1 MSEKEESDLRK
12 SNMDRAE
19 ELESVEK
26 GESDSPSSSDNEI
39 DKKLERRVLWKL
51 DTRIL
56 PILAVLFLC
65 SFFDRTNVGN
75 ARLYGLEDEIGIT
88 DHQYDTGLAVFYAT
102 YIFGEIPSNL
112 ILKKVTPSVWLPC
125 LAFFWGIIAMSTGFI
140 KTYAHFITVRA
151 LLGLCEGGLLPGMIL
166 YLSGTYRR
174 SELAIR
180 IGIFYTS
187 ASLSGAFSGLLAR
200 AISELGGK
208 GGLSSWRWIFIIF
221 GLFVSQAARWQHV
234 IDIVLRVKRANRT
247 FPTFQTTTVGFT
259 TFWLLPNGVA
269 SARFFT
275 AEEREHAVQRLRSQH
290 ASSSGREQEE
300 TERFAW
306 SEVARGVFNW
316 QTWLSASAYFGILSG
331 LYSFGLFLPTIIKD
345 LGYTAN
351 EAQLWSVIP
360 YAVAV
365 VATLC
370 TAYLSDHFRVRGIIM
385 LCTLPIAITGYAVI
399 ANTPYANVKYGMTF
413 LMATG
418 LYSSVPP
425 VLGWLSN
432 NSAGHYKR
440 ATTSALQL
448 AIANA
453 GGFVAVFIYP
463 KAQGPQYHKGH
474 TIVLSLLTGGWFLVL
489 ANVLYCW
496 KVNRDKANGKWD
508 KYAGYKDDRD
518 PTFKNVL

>member
-1 MSEKEESDLRK
+1 MSLGQHTIQYRVSVARRETNATMSEQDSDQKLSK
-12 SNMDRAE
+12 AE
-19 ELESVEK
+19 GVDELESVEN
-26 GESDSPSSSDNEI
+26 GEMQMSEF
-39 DKKLERRVLWKL
+39 DKKLERTVLWKL

-56 PILAVLFLC
+56 PILALLFLC

-88 DHQYDTGLAVFYAT
+88 DHQYDVGLAVYYAT

-112 ILKKVTPSVWLPC
+112 ILKKVTPSIWLPC
-125 LAFFWGIIAMSTGFI
+125 LGFVWGIVAMSTGFI
-140 KTYAHFITVRA
+140 KNYSHFVAVRA
-151 LLGLCEGGLLPGMIL
+151 FSACAREGYCLAW
-166 YLSGTYRR
+166 R

-187 ASLSGAFSGLLAR
+187 ASLSGAFGGLLAR
-200 AISELGGK
+200 AISELGGR
-208 GGLSSWRWIFIIF
+208 GGLSKWRWIFIIF
-221 GLFVSQAARWQHV
+221 GLFTITVS
-234 IDIVLRVKRANRT
+234 
-247 FPTFQTTTVGFT
+247 FT
-259 TFWLLPNGVA
+259 SFWLLPNNVA
-269 SARFFT
+269 T
-275 AEEREHAVQRLRSQH
+275 AWFLKPEERECAIRRLHKGVGSG
-290 ASSSGREQEE
+290 GREQED
-300 TERFAW
+300 TERFSW
-306 SEVARGVFNW
+306 SEVRRGVLSL
-316 QTWLSASAYFGILSG
+316 QTWLTASAYFGILSG

-360 YAVAV
+360 YAVAA

-370 TAYLSDHFRVRGIIM
+370 TAYLSDHFRVRGVIM
-385 LCTLPIAITGYAVI
+385 LCSLPIAIIGYAVI
-399 ANTPYANVKYGMTF
+399 ANTHITSVKYGMTF

-418 LYSSVPP
+418 MYSSVPP

-463 KAQGPQYHKGH
+463 KREGPQYHRGH
-474 TIVLSLLTGGWFLVL
+474 TVILSLLTAGWFLVL
-489 ANVLYCW
+489 CNVVYCW
-496 KVNRDKANGKWD
+496 KLNKDKAAGKHD
-508 KYAGYKDDRD
+508 KYIGFKDDRD
-518 PTFKNVL
+518 PEFKFVL

>member
-1 MSEKEESDLRK
+1 MSEQDSDTK
-12 SNMDRAE
+12 PPRAE
-19 ELESVEK
+19 GAEEMESVEK
-26 GESDSPSSSDNEI
+26 AEAPTTPEF
-39 DKKLERRVLWKL
+39 DKEMERRILWKL

-56 PILAVLFLC
+56 PLLALLFLC

-75 ARLYGLEDEIGIT
+75 ARLYGLEESIGID
-88 DHQYDTGLAVFYAT
+88 DHQYDVGLAVFYAT
-102 YIFGEIPSNL
+102 YIFSELPSNL

-140 KTYAHFITVRA
+140 KTFSQFAAVRA

-166 YLSGTYRR
+166 YLSNTYRR

-200 AISELGGK
+200 AISGLHGR
-208 GGLSSWRWIFIIF
+208 GGLESWRWIFIIF
-221 GLFVSQAARWQHV
+221 GLFTV
-234 IDIVLRVKRANRT
+234 
-247 FPTFQTTTVGFT
+247 TVGFT

-275 AEEREHAVQRLRSQH
+275 PEEREFALRRLRAQGTGP
-290 ASSSGREQEE
+290 AGQEREEP
-300 TERFAW
+300 ERFAW
-306 SEVARGVFNW
+306 SEVWRGVFNW

-331 LYSFGLFLPTIIKD
+331 LYSFGLFLPTIIRD
-345 LGYTAN
+345 MGYTAN

-360 YAVAV
+360 YAVAA
-365 VATLC
+365 VATIF
-370 TAYLSDHFRVRGIIM
+370 TAYLSDRLRIRGIIM
-385 LCTLPIAITGYAVI
+385 LCSLPIAIIGYAVI
-399 ANTPYANVKYGMTF
+399 ANTSHTKVKYGMTF
-413 LMATG
+413 LMSTG

-463 KAQGPQYHKGH
+463 KVQGPQYHKGH
-474 TIVLSLLTGGWFLVL
+474 TIILGLLTGGWFLVL

-496 KVNRDKANGKWD
+496 KINRDKAAGKYD
-508 KYAGYKDDRD
+508 KYADYKDDRN
-518 PTFKNVL
+518 PAFKLVL

>member
-1 MSEKEESDLRK
+1 MSVKSDEVK
-12 SNMDRAE
+12 HAGAGAVSE
-19 ELESVEK
+19 
-26 GESDSPSSSDNEI
+26 DSEQGDAGTIEN
-39 DKKLERRVLWKL
+39 KKLERKVLWKL
-51 DTRIL
+51 DTRVL
-56 PILAVLFLC
+56 PLLALLFLC

-75 ARLYGLEDEIGIT
+75 AKLYKLEDEINIT
-88 DHQYDTGLAVFYAT
+88 NYQYNIGLAVFYAT

-112 ILKKVTPSVWLPC
+112 ILKKVTPSIWLPC
-125 LAFFWGIIAMSTGFI
+125 LAFVWGIVAMSTGFI
-140 KTYAHFITVRA
+140 KNFGHFVTVRA

-166 YLSGTYRR
+166 YLSGIYTRR
-174 SELAIR
+174 ELAVR

-208 GGLSSWRWIFIIF
+208 GGLSKWRWIFIIF
-221 GLFVSQAARWQHV
+221 GLFSS
-234 IDIVLRVKRANRT
+234 
-247 FPTFQTTTVGFT
+247 TVGFAV
-259 TFWLLPNGVA
+259 FWLLPNGVA
-269 SARFFT
+269 SAKFFT
-275 AEEREHAVQRLRSQH
+275 PEERECAIRRLRQGTGN
-290 ASSSGREQEE
+290 GRQQEE
-300 TERFAW
+300 VERFAW
-306 SEVARGVFNW
+306 SEVRRGVLSW

-331 LYSFGLFLPTIIKD
+331 LYSFGLFLPTIIQG

-360 YAVAV
+360 YAVATV
-365 VATLC
+365 FTLC
-370 TAYLSDHFRVRGIIM
+370 TAYLSDYFQVRGIIM
-385 LCTLPIAITGYAVI
+385 LFSLPIAIVGYAVI
-399 ANTPYANVKYGMTF
+399 ANTHNTHVKYGMTF

-463 KAQGPQYHKGH
+463 SKEGPQYHKGH
-474 TIVLSLLTGGWFLVL
+474 TVVLGLLTAGWFLVL

-496 KVNRDKANGKWD
+496 KINKDKAAGKYD
-508 KYAGYKDDRD
+508 KYLGYNDDRN
-518 PTFKNVL
+518 PHFKLVL

>member
-1 MSEKEESDLRK
+1 MSERESDQK
-12 SNMDRAE
+12 SSRMEGAE

-26 GESDSPSSSDNEI
+26 AETGSPDLEF
-39 DKKLERRVLWKL
+39 DRKLERKVLWKL

-56 PILAVLFLC
+56 PVLALLFLC

-75 ARLYGLEDEIGIT
+75 ARLYGLENDIGIT
-88 DHQYDTGLAVFYAT
+88 DHQYDVGLAVFYAT
-102 YIFGEIPSNL
+102 YIFGEVPSNL

-125 LAFFWGIIAMSTGFI
+125 LAFFWGIVAMSTGFI
-140 KTYAHFITVRA
+140 KSFPHFVAVRA
-151 LLGLCEGGLLPGMIL
+151 ILGLCEGGLLPGMIL
-166 YLSGTYRR
+166 YLSGIYTRG
-174 SELAIR
+174 ELAIR

-200 AISELGGK
+200 AISELGGR
-208 GGLSSWRWIFIIF
+208 GGLGPWRWIFILF
-221 GLFVSQAARWQHV
+221 GLFSA
-234 IDIVLRVKRANRT
+234 
-247 FPTFQTTTVGFT
+247 TVGFT
-259 TFWLLPNGVA
+259 SFWLLPNGVA
-269 SARFFT
+269 SAKFLKP
-275 AEEREHAVQRLRSQH
+275 EEREFAIQRLR
-290 ASSSGREQEE
+290 ARAGNSGREQEE
-300 TERFAW
+300 TEKFAW

-316 QTWLSASAYFGILSG
+316 QTWLSALAYFGILSG

-360 YAVAV
+360 YAVAT

-370 TAYLSDHFRVRGIIM
+370 TAWLSDHFRVRGIIM
-385 LCTLPIAITGYAVI
+385 LCSLPIAITGYAVI
-399 ANTPYANVKYGMTF
+399 ANTHIASVKYGMTF

-440 ATTSALQL
+440 ATTGALQL

-463 KAQGPQYHKGH
+463 KAQGPQYHRGH
-474 TIVLSLLTGGWFLVL
+474 TVVLGLLTAGWFLVL
-489 ANVLYCW
+489 GNVLYCW
-496 KVNRDKANGKWD
+496 KVNRDKANGKYD
-508 KYAGYKDDRD
+508 KFAGYKDDRD
-518 PTFKNVL
+518 PTFKLVL

>member
-1 MSEKEESDLRK
+1 MSEIDSDQKLPNADGVEE
-12 SNMDRAE
+12 M
-19 ELESVEK
+19 ESVEK
-26 GESDSPSSSDNEI
+26 GETPPPEF
-39 DKKLERRVLWKL
+39 DKKLERKVLWKC

-56 PILAVLFLC
+56 PILALLFLC

-88 DHQYDTGLAVFYAT
+88 DHQYDIGLAVYYAT

-112 ILKKVTPSVWLPC
+112 ILKKVTPSIWLPC
-125 LAFFWGIIAMSTGFI
+125 LAFVWGVVAMSTGFI
-140 KTYAHFITVRA
+140 KTFNHFVAIRA

-166 YLSGTYRR
+166 YLSSVYRR

-187 ASLSGAFSGLLAR
+187 ASLSGAFGGLLAR
-200 AISELGGK
+200 AISELGGR
-208 GGLSSWRWIFIIF
+208 GGLSSWRWIFILF
-221 GLFVSQAARWQHV
+221 GLFTITVS
-234 IDIVLRVKRANRT
+234 
-247 FPTFQTTTVGFT
+247 FT
-259 TFWLLPNGVA
+259 SFWLLPNGV
-269 SARFFT
+269 ST
-275 AEEREHAVQRLRSQH
+275 AWFLNSEERECAVRRLHTQG
-290 ASSSGREQEE
+290 AGGGGREQED

-306 SEVARGVFNW
+306 SEVLRGIFSL
-316 QTWLSASAYFGILSG
+316 QTWLTASAYFGILSG

-360 YAVAV
+360 YAVAA
-365 VATLC
+365 VATLF

-385 LCTLPIAITGYAVI
+385 LCSIPIAIIGYAVI
-399 ANTPYANVKYGMTF
+399 ANTHNSSVKYGMTF

-474 TIVLSLLTGGWFLVL
+474 TIILGLLTAGWFLVL
-489 ANVLYCW
+489 SNVLYCW
-496 KVNRDKANGKWD
+496 KLNRDKAAGKHD
-508 KYAGYKDDRD
+508 KYIGYKDDRD
-518 PTFKNVL
+518 PEFKFIL

>member
-1 MSEKEESDLRK
+1 MSEIESDTKPPRA
-12 SNMDRAE
+12 DGGAE
-19 ELESVEK
+19 ELESVETGK
-26 GESDSPSSSDNEI
+26 SPESGI
-39 DKKLERRVLWKL
+39 DDRKLERRVLWKL
-51 DTRIL
+51 DTRVL
-56 PILAVLFLC
+56 PLLALLFLC

-75 ARLYGLEDEIGIT
+75 ARLYGLQEEIGIV
-88 DHQYDTGLAVFYAT
+88 DRQYETGLAVFYAT

-112 ILKKVTPSVWLPC
+112 ILKKVTPSIWLPC
-125 LAFFWGIIAMSTGFI
+125 LAFVWGIVAMSTGFI
-140 KTYAHFITVRA
+140 KTYGHFVVVRA
-151 LLGLCEGGLLPGMIL
+151 ILGRG
-166 YLSGTYRR
+166 
-174 SELAIR
+174 ELAIR

-187 ASLSGAFSGLLAR
+187 ASLSGAFSGLIAR
-200 AISELGGK
+200 GISELDGR
-208 GGLSSWRWIFIIF
+208 GGLTAWRWIFIIF
-221 GLFVSQAARWQHV
+221 GLF
-234 IDIVLRVKRANRT
+234 
-247 FPTFQTTTVGFT
+247 TTTVGFT
-259 TFWLLPNGVA
+259 SFWLLPNGVA
-269 SARFFT
+269 SARFFSP
-275 AEEREHAVQRLRSQH
+275 EEREYALGRLRSQG
-290 ASSSGREQEE
+290 AGSSGREQEE
-300 TERFAW
+300 AEKFAW

-360 YAVAV
+360 YAVAA

-385 LCTLPIAITGYAVI
+385 LCSLPIAIIGYAVI
-399 ANTPYANVKYGMTF
+399 ANTHITSVKYGMTF

-463 KAQGPQYHKGH
+463 GAEKPQYHRGH
-474 TIVLSLLTGGWFLVL
+474 TIILGLLTGGWFLVL
-489 ANVLYCW
+489 CNVLYCW
-496 KVNRDKANGKWD
+496 KVNRDKANGKYD
-508 KYAGYKDDRD
+508 KYIGYKDDRD
-518 PTFKNVL
+518 PAFKLVL

>member
-1 MSEKEESDLRK
+1 MSEQESDQKL
-12 SNMDRAE
+12 SNAGAE
-19 ELESVEK
+19 EMESVGKEDVRTP
-26 GESDSPSSSDNEI
+26 EEF

-75 ARLYGLEDEIGIT
+75 ARLYGLEADIGIT
-88 DHQYDTGLAVFYAT
+88 NHQYNIGLAVFYAT

-125 LAFFWGIIAMSTGFI
+125 LAFFWGVIAMSTGFI
-140 KTYAHFITVRA
+140 KTFPHFVAIRA

-174 SELAIR
+174 TELAIR

-200 AISELGGK
+200 AISELDGRA
-208 GGLSSWRWIFIIF
+208 GLEAWRWIFIIF
-221 GLFVSQAARWQHV
+221 GLFTIS
-234 IDIVLRVKRANRT
+234 
-247 FPTFQTTTVGFT
+247 VGFT
-259 TFWLLPNGVA
+259 SFWLLPNNVA

-275 AEEREHAVQRLRSQH
+275 PEERDCAIRRLHSQG
-290 ASSSGREQEE
+290 ASTTGREREE

-306 SEVARGVFNW
+306 SEVARGVFSW

-331 LYSFGLFLPTIIKD
+331 LYSFGLFLPTIIRD
-345 LGYTAN
+345 MGYTAN

-360 YAVAV
+360 YAVAA

-370 TAYLSDHFRVRGIIM
+370 TAYLSDRLHVRGLIM
-385 LCTLPIAITGYAVI
+385 LCSLPIAITGYAVI
-399 ANTPYANVKYGMTF
+399 ANVHIVKVKYGMTF

-463 KAQGPQYHKGH
+463 KDQGPQYHNGH
-474 TIVLSLLTGGWFLVL
+474 TIVLGLLTGGWFLVL
-489 ANVLYCW
+489 CNVLYCW
-496 KVNRDKANGKWD
+496 KVNRDKANGKYD
-508 KYAGYKDDRD
+508 QYAGYGDDRD
-518 PTFKNVL
+518 PTFKMVL

>member
-1 MSEKEESDLRK
+1 MSERDSDQKL
-12 SNMDRAE
+12 SQIEGAE

-26 GESDSPSSSDNEI
+26 ALTPAPEFDA
-39 DKKLERRVLWKL
+39 KLERRVLWKL

-56 PILAVLFLC
+56 PILALLFLC

-75 ARLYGLEDEIGIT
+75 ARLYGLEEEIHIT

-125 LAFFWGIIAMSTGFI
+125 LAFFWGIVAMSTGFI
-140 KTYAHFITVRA
+140 KSFGHFVVVRA
-151 LLGLCEGGLLPGMIL
+151 ILGLCEGGLLPGMIL
-166 YLSGTYRR
+166 YLSSIYTRG
-174 SELAIR
+174 ELAIR

-200 AISELGGK
+200 AISELGGR

-221 GLFVSQAARWQHV
+221 GLLSA
-234 IDIVLRVKRANRT
+234 
-247 FPTFQTTTVGFT
+247 TVGFT
-259 TFWLLPNGVA
+259 AFWLLPNGVA
-269 SARFFT
+269 SARFLKP
-275 AEEREHAVQRLRSQH
+275 EERECAIKRLHAQGGGNG
-290 ASSSGREQEE
+290 GREQEE
-300 TERFAW
+300 TEKFAW

-345 LGYTAN
+345 MGYTAN

-360 YAVAV
+360 YAVASV
-365 VATLC
+365 STLC
-370 TAYLSDHFRVRGIIM
+370 TAYLSDHFKVRGIIM
-385 LCTLPIAITGYAVI
+385 LCSLPIAITGYAVI
-399 ANTPYANVKYGMTF
+399 ANTHITSVKYGMTF

-463 KAQGPQYHKGH
+463 KSQGPQYHNGH
-474 TIVLSLLTGGWFLVL
+474 TIVLGLLTAGWFLVL
-489 ANVLYCW
+489 SNVLYCW
-496 KVNRDKANGKWD
+496 KVNRDKANGKYD
-508 KYAGYKDDRD
+508 KYAGYRDDRD
-518 PTFKNVL
+518 PTFKLVL

>member
-1 MSEKEESDLRK
+1 MEKDPDRKFHGGEE
-12 SNMDRAE
+12 MD
-19 ELESVEK
+19 SVE
-26 GESDSPSSSDNEI
+26 GGVDEALTTEYSH
-39 DKKLERRVLWKL
+39 KLERKVLWKL

-56 PILAVLFLC
+56 PILALLFLC

-88 DHQYDTGLAVFYAT
+88 DHQYDVGLAVYYAT

-125 LAFFWGIIAMSTGFI
+125 LAFVWGIVAMSTGFI
-140 KTYAHFITVRA
+140 KNFGHFVVIRA

-166 YLSGTYRR
+166 YLSSIYRR

-187 ASLSGAFSGLLAR
+187 ASLSGAFGGLLAR

-221 GLFVSQAARWQHV
+221 GLFTITVS
-234 IDIVLRVKRANRT
+234 
-247 FPTFQTTTVGFT
+247 FFS
-259 TFWLLPNGVA
+259 FWLLPNGVSTA
-269 SARFFT
+269 WFFN
-275 AEEREHAVQRLRSQH
+275 EEEKECALRRLHTQG
-290 ASSSGREQEE
+290 AAGGGREQED
-300 TERFAW
+300 TERFSW
-306 SEVARGVFNW
+306 SEVRRGIFSL
-316 QTWLSASAYFGILSG
+316 QTWLTASAYFGILSG

-360 YAVAV
+360 YAVAA

-385 LCTLPIAITGYAVI
+385 LFTMPIAVIGYAVI
-399 ANTPYANVKYGMTF
+399 ANTHHAKVKYGMTF

-463 KAQGPQYHKGH
+463 KREGPQYHRGH
-474 TIVLSLLTGGWFLVL
+474 TVVLSLLTAGWFLVL

-496 KVNRDKANGKWD
+496 KLNRDKAAGKHD
-508 KYAGYKDDRD
+508 KYIGYKDDRD
-518 PTFKNVL
+518 PSFKFVL